1 MASRYSRRSAR
12 KRRRR
17 RRVILAVFGALLA
30 LVAGGVFLL
39 NIGLPTFS
47 ISNGSTAFNS
57 DRFEG
62 LSGIVIPP
70 HENEELWWTSIDSQ
84 DISELPAVLGS
95 TVPNSKYS
103 RILVPADVLF
113 ASDKSQLNNAA
124 KQSVADVAATITNP
138 LVKVIVVC
146 HSAHDSAVGQGRIL
160 SEERA
165 DSFAN
170 ALEVEMQREA
180 GSIERIGLGD
190 SSPLPNVDPNT
201 PTGRALNRR
210 CEVFIELL
218 G

>member
-1 MASRYSRRSAR
+1 M
-12 KRRRR
+12 
-17 RRVILAVFGALLA
+17 
-30 LVAGGVFLL
+30 
-39 NIGLPTFS
+39 
-47 ISNGSTAFNS
+47 AFNS

-62 LSGIVIPP
+62 LSGVVIPP

-84 DISELPAVLGS
+84 DISELPAGLGS
-95 TVPNSKYS
+95 TVPTSKYS

-113 ASDKSQLNNAA
+113 ASDMSQLSNAA

-138 LVKVIVVC
+138 MVKVIVVC
-146 HSAHDSAVGQGRIL
+146 HSAHDSAVGQGRVL

-165 DSFAN
+165 DSFAS

-180 GSIERIGLGD
+180 GSIERIGRGD
-190 SSPLPNVDPNT
+190 SSPLPSVDPNT

-210 CEVFIELL
+210 CEVFVELM